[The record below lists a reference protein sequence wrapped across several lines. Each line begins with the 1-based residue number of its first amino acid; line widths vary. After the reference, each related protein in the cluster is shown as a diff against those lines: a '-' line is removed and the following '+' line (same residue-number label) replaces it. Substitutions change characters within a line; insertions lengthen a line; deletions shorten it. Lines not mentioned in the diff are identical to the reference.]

1 MKPIFDRTIVLKL
14 EKDSPIC
21 NLSIK
26 SSENEVRV
34 IKVSRVEIDK
44 LVAEYLAF
52 TESEQNSSK

>member
-14 EKDSPIC
+14 EKDSPVC
-21 NLSIK
+21 NLSIR

-44 LVAEYLAF
+44 LVSEYLAF
-52 TESEQNSSK
+52 TET